1 RLRIVLPGSHSHR
14 EAGGG
19 SRRDHRLAQR
29 RASSEEARRSQCPG
43 ERGRTMT
50 KILVGVDGSPESLQA
65 ALLSANLAPDTLR
78 GLDRAHVLPDAAPQ
92 LPEGCSAELAVWR
105 RDIAEKGTQLL
116 HEVEERVARP
126 DTEAHTV
133 LVESARPAEA
143 LAELSRE
150 PGVELVVVGHRG
162 RSAVMRA
169 LLGSVAD
176 RLVQI
181 SPKPVL
187 VVR

>member
-1 RLRIVLPGSHSHR
+1 
-14 EAGGG
+14 
-19 SRRDHRLAQR
+19 
-29 RASSEEARRSQCPG
+29 
-43 ERGRTMT
+43 MT

-65 ALLSANLAPDTLR
+65 ALLAANLAHETHRDLE
-78 GLDRAHVLPDAAPQ
+78 LAHVLPDVAPQ
-92 LPEGCSAELAVWR
+92 PPEAFSAELAVWR
-105 RDIAEKGTQLL
+105 RDIAEKGNQLL
-116 HEVEERVARP
+116 HEVEERIARP

-133 LVESARPAEA
+133 LVESSRPAEA
-143 LAELSRE
+143 LAELAKE
-150 PGVELVVVGHRG
+150 PNIDLIVVGHRG
-162 RSAVMRA
+162 RSAMMRA